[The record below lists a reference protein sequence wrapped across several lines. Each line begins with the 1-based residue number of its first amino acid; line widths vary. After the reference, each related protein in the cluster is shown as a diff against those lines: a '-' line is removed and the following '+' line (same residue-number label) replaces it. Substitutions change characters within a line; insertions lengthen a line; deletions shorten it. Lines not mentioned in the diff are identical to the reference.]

1 MNMKKMLVP
10 MSALAVCL
18 GSVDAA
24 RAADAPL
31 GTKRPK
37 ILQIFREEVK
47 PGRQAAHEKSESG
60 WPAALRKA
68 NNKGYYLAMTS
79 ATEAWFLNPSDTF
92 AAIEAQARADEA
104 NTALTADIDRL
115 WAGDGDLLTKAS
127 SITAVLNEDLSFH
140 ADWDAAKTRYYAV
153 TVVRL
158 QPGYGREFEQVR
170 KLVNA
175 AHEKAKVDE
184 RWSAY
189 EVITGAPDDTYVF
202 FSPIVSLAEW
212 DKYEAMHGKEFQEAL
227 GEDARGRLRDFDR
240 AAVKSSE
247 TQLFRF
253 SPKMSYLPKEMT
265 DRDPDFWT
273 PKPPLAPAG
282 AKKEEKKP

>member
-1 MNMKKMLVP
+1 
-10 MSALAVCL
+10 
-18 GSVDAA
+18 
-24 RAADAPL
+24 
-31 GTKRPK
+31 
-37 ILQIFREEVK
+37 LQIFREEVK

-60 WPAALRKA
+60 WSAALRKA
-68 NNKGYYLAMTS
+68 NNKGYYLAMTGG
-79 ATEAWFLNPSDTF
+79 TEAWFLTPADTF

-104 NTALTADIDRL
+104 DTALSAEVDRL
-115 WAGDGDLLTKAS
+115 SAADGDLLTKTGAM
-127 SITAVLNEDLSFH
+127 TAVLNEDLSFR
-140 ADWDAAKTRYYAV
+140 ADWDTAKARYYAV
-153 TVVRL
+153 TVERH
-158 QPGYGREFEQVR
+158 QPGYGREFEQLR

-189 EVITGAPDDTYVF
+189 EVIVGAPDDTYIF

-212 DKYEAMHGKEFQEAL
+212 DKYEAMHGKEYQEAL
-227 GEDARGRLRDFDR
+227 GEDARTLLRDFER

-253 SPKMSYLPKEMT
+253 SPKMSYLSKEMT

-273 PKPPLAPAG
+273 PKPPAAPA
-282 AKKEEKKP
+282 AKKAEKKP